1 MYEYQTTESAQA
13 LLSSVGEA
21 LITLRQEAGLTQ
33 RQAAKNANSTQ
44 ARISDLENGKAD
56 VQILTL
62 QRWAK
67 VYGYD
72 LELSFIPIEE
82 DEFESNLVTM
92 IQEIEEEGNAEIHEE
107 G

>member
-13 LLSSVGEA
+13 LLLSIGEA
-21 LITLRQEAGLTQ
+21 LIMLRQGSGLTQ
-33 RQAAKNANSTQ
+33 RQAAKLANSTQ

-67 VYGYD
+67 TYGYEV
-72 LELSFIPIEE
+72 ELSFVPIEE
-82 DEFESNLVTM
+82 SEEDEELHPETQRS
-92 IQEIEEEGNAEIHEE
+92 GC
-107 G
+107 